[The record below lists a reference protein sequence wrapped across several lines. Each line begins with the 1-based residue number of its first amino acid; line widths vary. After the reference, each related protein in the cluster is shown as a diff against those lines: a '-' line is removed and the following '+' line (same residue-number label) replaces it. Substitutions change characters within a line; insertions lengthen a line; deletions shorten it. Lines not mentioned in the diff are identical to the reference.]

1 MNFFQRIQPLKPALL
16 NVNIENLPGWKR
28 FVNKVWN
35 VAPNTTPK
43 YKHELYCIQQALD
56 DVTVIEKVPYNTPV
70 FNELDTVTTLLRQ
83 KITERLELPSQT
95 KLTTPSPIFK
105 LIDEVLTE
113 EIQKYPIP
121 EKLSVEL
128 ARAKE
133 ETPETAKQLTASPAP
148 LSTAVSVQYR
158 LQLTKNYF
166 QSLDKLYSSEDL
178 TVNISSDNN
187 QQNIFPFIP
196 FVECLLLGT
205 SSERIQRKLV
215 LLFFCFMSF
224 MLSLK

>member
-56 DVTVIEKVPYNTPV
+56 DVSVIEKVPYNTPV
-70 FNELDTVTTLLRQ
+70 FNELETVTTLLRQ
-83 KITERLELPSQT
+83 KISERLELPSQT
-95 KLTTPSPIFK
+95 KLSPIFK
-105 LIDEVLTE
+105 LIDEILTE

-178 TVNISSDNN
+178 AVNSDNN

-215 LLFFCFMSF
+215 LLFFHFMSF
-224 MLSLK
+224 ILSLK